1 MEDNNPA
8 DITVADMVTQL
19 GGTPPEPEP
28 TPTPATDPVDPNPAP
43 TADPTPAPAV
53 DPNAPTAP
61 APAAQQQPIPEP
73 TQQFTQNKANEAFAS
88 LRVQNKQLADT
99 LKGVAGILGVQDTYD
114 EQTILQALQQKVIE
128 SQAQQQHVPV
138 ELLQKVQYLEQRDQ
152 QYTAMQRQTAVEQGF
167 QEIRTKYNLSD
178 QQLNEFATGLIQNNL
193 NPLEKDVDLVKEYQ
207 NMHFDELLQAAVAK
221 AVANEQSRAAAAAQ
235 TSTNPGSQQNNT
247 AAPGAPTQINNVRD
261 LATWFNEHNK

>member
-28 TPTPATDPVDPNPAP
+28 TPAPATDPAPAPADPNPNP
-43 TADPTPAPAV
+43 NPTPAPAV

-88 LRVQNKQLADT
+88 LRVQNKQLTDT

-114 EQTILQALQQKVIE
+114 EQTILQALQQPVRRRR
-128 SQAQQQHVPV
+128 QRLRPVPV
-138 ELLQKVQYLEQRDQ
+138 LPV
-152 QYTAMQRQTAVEQGF
+152 
-167 QEIRTKYNLSD
+167 
-178 QQLNEFATGLIQNNL
+178 
-193 NPLEKDVDLVKEYQ
+193 P
-207 NMHFDELLQAAVAK
+207 
-221 AVANEQSRAAAAAQ
+221 
-235 TSTNPGSQQNNT
+235 
-247 AAPGAPTQINNVRD
+247 
-261 LATWFNEHNK
+261 

>member
-28 TPTPATDPVDPNPAP
+28 TPAPATDPVEPNPAP
-43 TADPTPAPAV
+43 TADPTPAPAA

-73 TQQFTQNKANEAFAS
+73 TQQFVQNKANEAFAS
-88 LRVQNKQLADT
+88 LRVQNKQLTDT
-99 LKGVAGILGVQDTYD
+99 LKGVAGILGIQDTYD

-167 QEIRTKYNLSD
+167 QEIKTKYNLND

-193 NPLEKDVDLVKEYQ
+193 NPLEKDVDLMKEYQ

-221 AVANEQSRAAAAAQ
+221 AVAEAHGGKINAQ
-235 TSTNPGSQQNNT
+235 VCDGYITFTVTLP
-247 AAPGAPTQINNVRD
+247 
-261 LATWFNEHNK
+261 L

>member
-28 TPTPATDPVDPNPAP
+28 TPAPATDPVDPNPAP
-43 TADPTPAPAV
+43 ATDPTPAPAV

-88 LRVQNKQLADT
+88 LRVQNKQLTDT
-99 LKGVAGILGVQDTYD
+99 LKGVAGILGIQDTYD

-193 NPLEKDVDLVKEYQ
+193 NPLEKDVDLMKEYQ

-221 AVANEQSRAAAAAQ
+221 AVADEQSRAAAAAQ

-261 LATWFNEHNK
+261 LATWFNDHNK